1 MSECTSCGYSMPSD
15 AQFCTKCGMAGTIS
29 PTDAAT
35 QHIDAAGALSKDQL
49 LDALRETTLGE
60 YEILT
65 ELGRGGMAVV
75 YLAHDLALDRKV
87 AIKVMSPELRLMGEQ
102 VVERFNREAR
112 TAAKLSHPSIIPIYA
127 VRQTQDLTYFV
138 MKFIQGRSLES
149 VMREEERLPTDVV
162 QTILSQVGS
171 ALDYADRNGVIHRDV
186 KPGNVMLD
194 EEGWAVVTDF
204 GIAKAV
210 EAEGLTMTGAAIGT
224 PSYMSPE
231 QCSGL
236 DITGAADQ
244 YSLGVVAYEMLSGKL
259 PFEGESAMT
268 VMYRHTHEPP
278 PPISSVWPECPPDLA
293 DAVMRMLEKKPENR
307 WPSVEAAVEAI
318 AAIRSVN
325 ESAVRT
331 QMITM
336 VKRAS
341 NQSLLAQF
349 QTPRTPMPSSAG
361 RSRAGAVTPPIASA
375 SAQITPDT
383 SPMAGAPPA
392 QVAGRRRSLTWLVA
406 IPLIGA
412 AAAAGLFFSSAGNTS
427 VTAGPEAPAIQPSSR
442 GAAAR
447 SDIASVEVVP
457 GVATLAVGATQRL
470 IATPRDSL
478 GDALPTPEVEWISND
493 PGVARVSREG
503 IITAVAA
510 GFAQITARAAGHSAT
525 VGVTVTA
532 PLPLPQP
539 RARPLAPAAVAGVR
553 ISPNSPTVLAGGRF
567 QLQAMAV
574 DAGGAALANRATAW
588 RASDASIA
596 TVSPNGLVTGLR
608 AGSAEITATI
618 DAVSATVTVSVTAI
632 PVASVRITPV
642 DRTIQPGETLPLS
655 AVALDGGGTELPDR
669 PIVWSVSGEAVS
681 VSATGEVTGVAV
693 GSAAVTATSESR
705 SATATIT
712 VAEPPRR
719 EPRPAPPRDEASDRE
734 QIEAAIERYARAI
747 ESRNLDRLRSA
758 YPGLTQ
764 QQADAW
770 QAFFETVADLSI
782 SLTVTAVETTGDLAT
797 ADVEAVQEFRTN
809 RQARRNF
816 TFRATL
822 ERAASGWRI
831 TRIQ

>member
-1 MSECTSCGYSMPSD
+1 
-15 AQFCTKCGMAGTIS
+15 
-29 PTDAAT
+29 
-35 QHIDAAGALSKDQL
+35 
-49 LDALRETTLGE
+49 
-60 YEILT
+60 
-65 ELGRGGMAVV
+65 
-75 YLAHDLALDRKV
+75 
-87 AIKVMSPELRLMGEQ
+87 MG
-102 VVERFNREAR
+102 
-112 TAAKLSHPSIIPIYA
+112 
-127 VRQTQDLTYFV
+127 
-138 MKFIQGRSLES
+138 
-149 VMREEERLPTDVV
+149 
-162 QTILSQVGS
+162 
-171 ALDYADRNGVIHRDV
+171 
-186 KPGNVMLD
+186 
-194 EEGWAVVTDF
+194 VTVN
-204 GIAKAV
+204 A
-210 EAEGLTMTGAAIGT
+210 
-224 PSYMSPE
+224 
-231 QCSGL
+231 
-236 DITGAADQ
+236 
-244 YSLGVVAYEMLSGKL
+244 
-259 PFEGESAMT
+259 
-268 VMYRHTHEPP
+268 PP
-278 PPISSVWPECPPDLA
+278 PP
-293 DAVMRMLEKKPENR
+293 R
-307 WPSVEAAVEAI
+307 
-318 AAIRSVN
+318 
-325 ESAVRT
+325 
-331 QMITM
+331 
-336 VKRAS
+336 
-341 NQSLLAQF
+341 
-349 QTPRTPMPSSAG
+349 
-361 RSRAGAVTPPIASA
+361 
-375 SAQITPDT
+375 
-383 SPMAGAPPA
+383 
-392 QVAGRRRSLTWLVA
+392 
-406 IPLIGA
+406 
-412 AAAAGLFFSSAGNTS
+412 
-427 VTAGPEAPAIQPSSR
+427 
-442 GAAAR
+442 
-447 SDIASVEVVP
+447 
-457 GVATLAVGATQRL
+457 
-470 IATPRDSL
+470 
-478 GDALPTPEVEWISND
+478 
-493 PGVARVSREG
+493 
-503 IITAVAA
+503 
-510 GFAQITARAAGHSAT
+510 
-525 VGVTVTA
+525 
-532 PLPLPQP
+532 QP
-539 RARPLAPAAVAGVR
+539 RARPVVPAAVAGVR
-553 ISPNSPTVLAGGRF
+553 ISPNSPTVSAGGRF

-669 PIVWSVSGEAVS
+669 PIVWSVSGGAVR

>member
-35 QHIDAAGALSKDQL
+35 QHIDAAGALSKDQI

-412 AAAAGLFFSSAGNTS
+412 A
-427 VTAGPEAPAIQPSSR
+427 GPGQDRRQRIPIHSLCDSR
-442 GAAAR
+442 RCTVRHWKRRGFPWIGPLCDAR
-447 SDIASVEVVP
+447 
-457 GVATLAVGATQRL
+457 
-470 IATPRDSL
+470 
-478 GDALPTPEVEWISND
+478 
-493 PGVARVSREG
+493 
-503 IITAVAA
+503 
-510 GFAQITARAAGHSAT
+510 
-525 VGVTVTA
+525 
-532 PLPLPQP
+532 
-539 RARPLAPAAVAGVR
+539 
-553 ISPNSPTVLAGGRF
+553 
-567 QLQAMAV
+567 
-574 DAGGAALANRATAW
+574 
-588 RASDASIA
+588 
-596 TVSPNGLVTGLR
+596 
-608 AGSAEITATI
+608 
-618 DAVSATVTVSVTAI
+618 
-632 PVASVRITPV
+632 
-642 DRTIQPGETLPLS
+642 
-655 AVALDGGGTELPDR
+655 
-669 PIVWSVSGEAVS
+669 
-681 VSATGEVTGVAV
+681 
-693 GSAAVTATSESR
+693 
-705 SATATIT
+705 
-712 VAEPPRR
+712 
-719 EPRPAPPRDEASDRE
+719 
-734 QIEAAIERYARAI
+734 
-747 ESRNLDRLRSA
+747 
-758 YPGLTQ
+758 
-764 QQADAW
+764 
-770 QAFFETVADLSI
+770 
-782 SLTVTAVETTGDLAT
+782 TGDR
-797 ADVEAVQEFRTN
+797 FR
-809 RQARRNF
+809 RIRWVRLSCKRRLPVP
-816 TFRATL
+816 RG
-822 ERAASGWRI
+822 R
-831 TRIQ
+831 

>member
-1 MSECTSCGYSMPSD
+1 MSECISCGYSMPSD
-15 AQFCTKCGMAGTIS
+15 AQFCTKCGMAGTVE
-29 PTDAAT
+29 PTNAAT
-35 QHIDAAGALSKDQL
+35 EHIDAAGALSKDQL

-231 QCSGL
+231 QCAGL

-268 VMYRHTHEPP
+268 VMYRHTHELP

-293 DAVMRMLEKKPENR
+293 DAVMRMLEKTPENR
-307 WPSVEAAVEAI
+307 WPSVEAAVAAI
-318 AAIRSVN
+318 AAIQPVN
-325 ESAVRT
+325 DSAVRT

-349 QTPRTPMPSSAG
+349 QTPRTPMPSSTG
-361 RSRAGAVTPPIASA
+361 RSRAGAVTPPVVSA

-383 SPMAGAPPA
+383 SPVGGGPPA

-406 IPLIGA
+406 LPLIGA
-412 AAAAGLFFSSAGNTS
+412 AAAAGWFFRSAPNTA
-427 VTAGPEAPAIQPSSR
+427 VTAGPEAQALQQSSR
-442 GAAAR
+442 SAAAR
-447 SDIASVEVVP
+447 SDIASVEVLP

-478 GDALPTPEVEWISND
+478 GNPLPTPDVEWTSSD
-493 PGVARVSREG
+493 PGVARVSRDG
-503 IITAVAA
+503 IVTAVAA
-510 GFAQITARAAGHSAT
+510 GFTQITARTAGHSAT
-525 VGVTVTA
+525 VDVTVNA
-532 PLPLPQP
+532 PQP
-539 RARPLAPAAVAGVR
+539 RAQPVAPAAVAGVT
-553 ISPNSPTVLAGGRF
+553 ISPNSPTVSAGGPF
-567 QLQAMAV
+567 QLRAEAV
-574 DAGGAALANRATAW
+574 DAGGARLANRATAW
-588 RASDASIA
+588 RTGDASIA
-596 TVSPNGLVTGLR
+596 TVSPDGLVRGLR

-642 DRTIQPGETLPLS
+642 DRTIQLGETFRLS
-655 AVALDGGGTELPDR
+655 AVALDGGGTELSDR
-669 PIVWSVSGEAVS
+669 PIVWSVSGDAVR

-705 SATATIT
+705 SAAAAIT

-719 EPRPAPPRDEASDRE
+719 GPKPPAPRDEATDRE
-734 QIEAAIERYARAI
+734 QIEAALERYARAM
-747 ESRNLDRLRSA
+747 ESRDLDRLRSA
-758 YPGLTQ
+758 YPGLTPR
-764 QQADAW
+764 QADAW
-770 QAFFETVADLSI
+770 RAFFENVADLSI
-782 SLTVTAVETTGDLAT
+782 SLTVTAVETTGDSAT

-809 RQARRNF
+809 RRTRRHF
-816 TFRATL
+816 TFRAIL
-822 ERAASGWRI
+822 ERTASEWRI

>member
-35 QHIDAAGALSKDQL
+35 QHIDAAGALSKDQI

-493 PGVARVSREG
+493 PGVARVSQEG

-553 ISPNSPTVLAGGRF
+553 ISPNSPIVLAGGRF

-669 PIVWSVSGEAVS
+669 PIVWSVSGGAVS

-712 VAEPPRR
+712 VAEPARR
-719 EPRPAPPRDEASDRE
+719 ELPAPRDEATDRE
-734 QIEAAIERYARAI
+734 QIEAALERYARAI

>member
-75 YLAHDLALDRKV
+75 YLAHDMALDRKV

-427 VTAGPEAPAIQPSSR
+427 VTAGPEAPALQPSSR

-553 ISPNSPTVLAGGRF
+553 ISPNSPTVLVGGRF

-574 DAGGAALANRATAW
+574 DAGGTALANRATAW

>member
-15 AQFCTKCGMAGTIS
+15 AQFCIKCGMAGS
-29 PTDAAT
+29 VDPTNAAT
-35 QHIDAAGALSKDQL
+35 QHIDATGALPKNQL
-49 LDALRETTLGE
+49 LDALREATLGE

-127 VRQTQDLTYFV
+127 VRQAQDLTYFV

-268 VMYRHTHEPP
+268 VMYCHTHEPP
-278 PPISSVWPECPPDLA
+278 PPILSVWPECPPDIA
-293 DAVMRMLEKKPENR
+293 HAVMRMLEKKPENR
-307 WPSVEAAVEAI
+307 WPSVEAAVAAI
-318 AAIRSVN
+318 AAVQPVN

-349 QTPRTPMPSSAG
+349 QTPRAPMPSSAG
-361 RSRAGAVTPPIASA
+361 RSRAGAVTPPIAPA
-375 SAQITPDT
+375 STHITPDT
-383 SPMAGAPPA
+383 SPVAGEPPA
-392 QVAGRRRSLTWLVA
+392 QAEGQRRSLTWLVA
-406 IPLIGA
+406 LPLIGA
-412 AAAAGLFFSSAGNTS
+412 AAAVGLFFSSAGNTS
-427 VTAGPEAPAIQPSSR
+427 VTAGPDGQAIQPSSR
-442 GAAAR
+442 GGR

-478 GDALPTPEVEWISND
+478 GNPLPTPEVEWTSND
-493 PGVARVSREG
+493 PGVAQVSPDG
-503 IITAVAA
+503 TVTALAA
-510 GFAQITARAAGHSAT
+510 GFTQITAHTAGHSAT
-525 VGVTVTA
+525 VGVTVRA
-532 PLPLPQP
+532 PQARDQP
-539 RARPLAPAAVAGVR
+539 MAPAAVARVR
-553 ISPNSPTVLAGGRF
+553 ISPSSPTVSAGGRF
-567 QLQAMAV
+567 QLQAMAA
-574 DAGGAALANRATAW
+574 DAGGATLANRATAW
-588 RASDASIA
+588 RTSDASIA
-596 TVSPNGLVTGLR
+596 TVSPDGLVRGLR

-618 DAVSATVTVSVTAI
+618 DAASATVIVSVTAI

-669 PIVWSVSGEAVS
+669 PIVWSVSGEAVR

-719 EPRPAPPRDEASDRE
+719 EPRPPAPRDEATDTE
-734 QIEAAIERYARAI
+734 QIEAALERYARAI
-747 ESRNLDRLRSA
+747 ESRDLDRLRSA

-770 QAFFETVADLSI
+770 QAFFDNVADLSI

-809 RQARRNF
+809 RQARQNF

-822 ERAASGWRI
+822 ERTASGWRI

>member
-35 QHIDAAGALSKDQL
+35 QHIDAAGALSKDQI

-127 VRQTQDLTYFV
+127 VRQTEDLTYFV

-553 ISPNSPTVLAGGRF
+553 ISPNSPIVLAGGRF

-618 DAVSATVTVSVTAI
+618 DAASATVTVSVTAI